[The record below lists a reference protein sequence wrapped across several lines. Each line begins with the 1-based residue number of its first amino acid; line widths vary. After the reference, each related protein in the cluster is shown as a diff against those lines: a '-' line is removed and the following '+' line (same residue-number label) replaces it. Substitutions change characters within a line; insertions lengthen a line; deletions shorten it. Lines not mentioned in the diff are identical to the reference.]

1 MPKYT
6 NYNTMKQLIFATHNA
21 HKADE
26 VKQIVGNLF
35 EVKNLSDINFFDEIP
50 ETGNTF
56 KANALQKAQF
66 LHDKLNC
73 NCFADDSGLSVDAL
87 NGEPGVLSARYAGEP
102 SNSQRNTEKLLGAL
116 KNISNRKA
124 QFTTVIAVILD
135 GKTHFFEGIIHGSI
149 TESPRGEGGFGY
161 DPIFI
166 PEGYDK
172 TFAELPAE
180 IKVMPLLIDSNGEV
194 VRNKYC

>member
-1 MPKYT
+1 M
-6 NYNTMKQLIFATHNA
+6 NQLIFATHNA

-26 VKQIVGNLF
+26 VKAIVGNLF

-56 KANALQKAQF
+56 KENAFQKVKY

-87 NGEPGVLSARYAGEP
+87 NGEPGIFSARYAGEP
-102 SNSQRNTEKLLGAL
+102 SNSQRNTEKLLDAL

-124 QFTTVIAVILD
+124 QFTCVIAVILD
-135 GKTHFFEGIIHGSI
+135 GQPHFFEGVIHGTI
-149 TESPRGEGGFGY
+149 TETPYGEGGFGY

-166 PEGYDK
+166 PDGYDK
-172 TFAELPAE
+172 TFAELPAD
-180 IKVMPLLIDSNGEV
+180 IK
-194 VRNKYC
+194 NKISHRAIALEKFKQFLNSK

>member
-1 MPKYT
+1 M
-6 NYNTMKQLIFATHNA
+6 NQLIFATHNA

-26 VKQIVGNLF
+26 VKAIVGNLF

-56 KANALQKAQF
+56 KENAFQKVKY

-87 NGEPGVLSARYAGEP
+87 NGAPGILSARYAGEP
-102 SNSQRNTEKLLGAL
+102 SNSQRNTEKLLNTL

-124 QFTTVIAVILD
+124 QFTCVIAVILD
-135 GKTHFFEGIIHGSI
+135 GQTHFFEGIIRGTI
-149 TESPRGEGGFGY
+149 TEYPQGEGGFGY
-161 DPIFI
+161 DPVFI
-166 PEGYDK
+166 PDGYDK
-172 TFAELPAE
+172 TFAELPAD
-180 IKVMPLLIDSNGEV
+180 IK
-194 VRNKYC
+194 NKISHRAIALEKFKQFLNSK

>member
-1 MPKYT
+1 M
-6 NYNTMKQLIFATHNA
+6 NQLIFATHNA

-26 VKQIVGNLF
+26 VKAIVGNLF

-56 KANALQKAQF
+56 KENAFQKVKY

-87 NGEPGVLSARYAGEP
+87 NGAPGILSARYAGEP
-102 SNSQRNTEKLLGAL
+102 SNSQRNTEKLLNTL

-124 QFTTVIAVILD
+124 QFTCVIAVILD
-135 GKTHFFEGIIHGSI
+135 GQTHFFEGIIRGTI
-149 TESPRGEGGFGY
+149 TEYPQGEGGFGY

-166 PEGYDK
+166 PDDYDK
-172 TFAELPAE
+172 TFAELPAD
-180 IKVMPLLIDSNGEV
+180 IK
-194 VRNKYC
+194 NKISHRAIALEKFKQFLNSK

>member
-1 MPKYT
+1 M
-6 NYNTMKQLIFATHNA
+6 NQLIFATHNA

-26 VKQIVGNLF
+26 VKAIVGNLF

-56 KANALQKAQF
+56 KENAFQKVKY

-87 NGEPGVLSARYAGEP
+87 NGEPGIFSARYAGEP
-102 SNSQRNTEKLLGAL
+102 SNSQRNTEKLLDAL

-124 QFTTVIAVILD
+124 QFTCVIAVILD
-135 GKTHFFEGIIHGSI
+135 GQTHFFEGIIRGTI
-149 TESPRGEGGFGY
+149 TEYPQGEGGFGY

-166 PEGYDK
+166 PDGYDK
-172 TFAELPAE
+172 TFAELPAD
-180 IKVMPLLIDSNGEV
+180 IK
-194 VRNKYC
+194 NKISHRAIALEKFKQFLNSK

>member
-1 MPKYT
+1 MD
-6 NYNTMKQLIFATHNA
+6 QLIFATHNA

-26 VKQIVGNLF
+26 VKAIVGNLF

-56 KANALQKAQF
+56 KENAFQKVKY

-87 NGEPGVLSARYAGEP
+87 NGAPGILSARYAGEP
-102 SNSQRNTEKLLGAL
+102 SNSQRNTEKLLNNL

-124 QFTTVIAVILD
+124 QFTCVIAVILD
-135 GKTHFFEGIIHGSI
+135 GQTHFFEGIIRGTI
-149 TESPRGEGGFGY
+149 TEYPQGEGGFGY

-166 PEGYDK
+166 PDGYDK

-180 IKVMPLLIDSNGEV
+180 IK
-194 VRNKYC
+194 NKISHRAIAMQKFQLFLNSK

>member
-1 MPKYT
+1 MD
-6 NYNTMKQLIFATHNA
+6 QLIFATHNA

-26 VKQIVGNLF
+26 VKAIVGNLF

-56 KANALQKAQF
+56 KENAFQKVKY

-87 NGEPGVLSARYAGEP
+87 NGAPGILSARYAGEP
-102 SNSQRNTEKLLGAL
+102 SNSQRNTEKLLNNL

-124 QFTTVIAVILD
+124 QFTCVIAVILD
-135 GKTHFFEGIIHGSI
+135 GQTHFFEGIIRGTI
-149 TESPRGEGGFGY
+149 TEYLQGEGGFGY

-166 PEGYDK
+166 PDGYDK

-180 IKVMPLLIDSNGEV
+180 IK
-194 VRNKYC
+194 NKISHRAIAMQKFQLFLNSK

>member
-1 MPKYT
+1 MD
-6 NYNTMKQLIFATHNA
+6 QLIFATHNA

-26 VKQIVGNLF
+26 VKAIVGNLF

-56 KANALQKAQF
+56 KENAFQKVKY

-87 NGEPGVLSARYAGEP
+87 NGAPGILSARYAGEP
-102 SNSQRNTEKLLGAL
+102 SNSQRNTEKLLNNL

-124 QFTTVIAVILD
+124 QFTCVIAVILD
-135 GKTHFFEGIIHGSI
+135 GQPHFFEGVIHGTI
-149 TESPRGEGGFGY
+149 TETPYGEGGFGY
-161 DPIFI
+161 DPVFI
-166 PEGYDK
+166 PDGYDK
-172 TFAELPAE
+172 TFAELPAD
-180 IKVMPLLIDSNGEV
+180 IK
-194 VRNKYC
+194 NKISHRAIALEKFKQFLNSK

>member
-1 MPKYT
+1 MD
-6 NYNTMKQLIFATHNA
+6 QLIFATHNA

-26 VKQIVGNLF
+26 VKASVGNLF

-56 KANALQKAQF
+56 KENAFQKVKY

-73 NCFADDSGLSVDAL
+73 NCFADVSGLSVDAL
-87 NGEPGVLSARYAGEP
+87 NGAPGILSARYAGEP
-102 SNSQRNTEKLLGAL
+102 SNSQRNTEKLLNNL

-124 QFTTVIAVILD
+124 QFTCVIAVILD
-135 GKTHFFEGIIHGSI
+135 GQTHFFEGIIRGTI
-149 TESPRGEGGFGY
+149 TEYPQGEGGFGY

-166 PEGYDK
+166 PDGYDK

-180 IKVMPLLIDSNGEV
+180 IK
-194 VRNKYC
+194 NKISHRAIAMQKFQLFLNSK

>member
-1 MPKYT
+1 M
-6 NYNTMKQLIFATHNA
+6 NQLIFATHNA

-26 VKQIVGNLF
+26 VKAIVGNLF

-56 KANALQKAQF
+56 KENAFQKVKY

-87 NGEPGVLSARYAGEP
+87 NGAPGIFSARYAGEP
-102 SNSQRNTEKLLGAL
+102 SNSQRNTEKLLDAL

-124 QFTTVIAVILD
+124 QFTCVIAVILD
-135 GKTHFFEGIIHGSI
+135 GQPHFFEGVIHGTI
-149 TESPRGEGGFGY
+149 TETPYGEGGFGY

-166 PEGYDK
+166 PDGYDK
-172 TFAELPAE
+172 TFAELPAD
-180 IKVMPLLIDSNGEV
+180 IK
-194 VRNKYC
+194 NKISHRAIALEKFKQFLNSK

>member
-1 MPKYT
+1 
-6 NYNTMKQLIFATHNA
+6 MKQLIFATHNA

-26 VKQIVGNLF
+26 VKLIVGNLF

-56 KANALQKAQF
+56 KENALQKAQY
-66 LHDKLNC
+66 LYNRLNC

-87 NGEPGVLSARYAGEP
+87 KGEPGVLSARYAGEP
-102 SNSQRNTEKLLGAL
+102 SNSQRNTEKLLNAL

-135 GKTHFFEGIIHGSI
+135 GQTHFFEGIIHGSI

-166 PEGYDK
+166 PDGYDK

-180 IKVMPLLIDSNGEV
+180 IK
-194 VRNKYC
+194 NKISHRAIAMQKFKQFINKK

>member
-1 MPKYT
+1 M
-6 NYNTMKQLIFATHNA
+6 NQLIFATHNA

-26 VKQIVGNLF
+26 VKAIVGNLF

-56 KANALQKAQF
+56 KENAFQKVKY

-87 NGEPGVLSARYAGEP
+87 NGAPGILSARYAGEP
-102 SNSQRNTEKLLGAL
+102 STSQRNTEKLLNTL

-124 QFTTVIAVILD
+124 HLTCVIAVILD
-135 GKTHFFEGIIHGSI
+135 GQPHFFEGVIHGTI
-149 TESPRGEGGFGY
+149 TETPYGEGGFGY
-161 DPIFI
+161 DPVFI
-166 PEGYDK
+166 PDGYDK
-172 TFAELPAE
+172 TFAELPAD
-180 IKVMPLLIDSNGEV
+180 IK
-194 VRNKYC
+194 NKISHRAIALEKFKQFLNSK

>member
-1 MPKYT
+1 M
-6 NYNTMKQLIFATHNA
+6 NQLIFATHNA

-26 VKQIVGNLF
+26 VKAIVGNLF

-56 KANALQKAQF
+56 KENAFQKVKY

-87 NGEPGVLSARYAGEP
+87 NGAPGILSARYAGEP
-102 SNSQRNTEKLLGAL
+102 SNSQRNTEKLLNTL

-124 QFTTVIAVILD
+124 QFTCVIAVILD
-135 GKTHFFEGIIHGSI
+135 GQPHFFEGVIHGTI
-149 TESPRGEGGFGY
+149 TETPYGEGGFGY
-161 DPIFI
+161 DPVFI
-166 PEGYDK
+166 PDGYDK
-172 TFAELPAE
+172 TFAELPAD
-180 IKVMPLLIDSNGEV
+180 IK
-194 VRNKYC
+194 NKISHRAIALEKFKQFLNSK

>member
-1 MPKYT
+1 MD
-6 NYNTMKQLIFATHNA
+6 QLIFATHNA

-26 VKQIVGNLF
+26 VKAIVGNLF

-56 KANALQKAQF
+56 KENAFQKVKY

-87 NGEPGVLSARYAGEP
+87 NGEPGIFSARYAGEP
-102 SNSQRNTEKLLGAL
+102 SNSQRNTEKLLDAL

-124 QFTTVIAVILD
+124 QFTCVIAVILD
-135 GKTHFFEGIIHGSI
+135 GQPHFFEGVIHGTI
-149 TESPRGEGGFGY
+149 TETPYGEGGFGY
-161 DPIFI
+161 DPVFI
-166 PEGYDK
+166 PDGYDK
-172 TFAELPAE
+172 TFAELPAD
-180 IKVMPLLIDSNGEV
+180 IK
-194 VRNKYC
+194 NKISHRAIALEKFKQFLNSK

>member
-1 MPKYT
+1 MD
-6 NYNTMKQLIFATHNA
+6 QLIFATHNA

-26 VKQIVGNLF
+26 VKAIVGNLF

-56 KANALQKAQF
+56 KENAFQKVKY

-87 NGEPGVLSARYAGEP
+87 NGAPGILSARYAGEP
-102 SNSQRNTEKLLGAL
+102 SNSQRNTEKLLNTL

-124 QFTTVIAVILD
+124 QFTCVIAVILD
-135 GKTHFFEGIIHGSI
+135 GQTHFFEGIIRGTI
-149 TESPRGEGGFGY
+149 TEYPQGEGGFGY

-166 PEGYDK
+166 PDGYDK

-180 IKVMPLLIDSNGEV
+180 IK
-194 VRNKYC
+194 NKISHRAIAMQKFQLFLNSK

>member
-1 MPKYT
+1 MD
-6 NYNTMKQLIFATHNA
+6 QLIFATHNA

-26 VKQIVGNLF
+26 VKAIVGNLF

-56 KANALQKAQF
+56 KENAFQKVKY

-87 NGEPGVLSARYAGEP
+87 NGEPGIFSARYAGEP
-102 SNSQRNTEKLLGAL
+102 SNSQRNTEKLLDAL

-124 QFTTVIAVILD
+124 QFTCVIAVILD
-135 GKTHFFEGIIHGSI
+135 GQPHFFEGVIHGTI
-149 TESPRGEGGFGY
+149 TETPYGEGGFGY
-161 DPIFI
+161 DPVFI
-166 PEGYDK
+166 PDGYDK
-172 TFAELPAE
+172 TFAELPTD
-180 IKVMPLLIDSNGEV
+180 IK
-194 VRNKYC
+194 NKISHRAIALEKFKQFLNSK

>member
-1 MPKYT
+1 
-6 NYNTMKQLIFATHNA
+6 MKQLIFATHNA

-26 VKQIVGNLF
+26 VKAIVGNLF

-56 KANALQKAQF
+56 KENAFQKVKY

-87 NGEPGVLSARYAGEP
+87 NGEPGIFSARYAGEP
-102 SNSQRNTEKLLGAL
+102 SNSQRNTEKLLDAL

-124 QFTTVIAVILD
+124 QFTCVIAVILD
-135 GKTHFFEGIIHGSI
+135 GQTHFFEGIIRGTI
-149 TESPRGEGGFGY
+149 TEYPQGEGGFGY

-166 PEGYDK
+166 PDGYDK
-172 TFAELPAE
+172 TFAELPAD
-180 IKVMPLLIDSNGEV
+180 IK
-194 VRNKYC
+194 NKISHSAIALEKFKQFLNSK

>member
-1 MPKYT
+1 MD
-6 NYNTMKQLIFATHNA
+6 QLIFATHNA

-26 VKQIVGNLF
+26 VKAIVGNLF

-56 KANALQKAQF
+56 KENAFQKVKY

-87 NGEPGVLSARYAGEP
+87 NGAPGILSARYAGEP
-102 SNSQRNTEKLLGAL
+102 SNSQRNTEKLLNNL

-124 QFTTVIAVILD
+124 QFTCVIAVILD
-135 GKTHFFEGIIHGSI
+135 GQTHFFEGIIRGTI
-149 TESPRGEGGFGY
+149 TEYPQGEGGFGY
-161 DPIFI
+161 DPVFI
-166 PEGYDK
+166 PDGYDK
-172 TFAELPAE
+172 TFAELPAD
-180 IKVMPLLIDSNGEV
+180 IK
-194 VRNKYC
+194 NKISHRAIALEKFKQFLNSK

>member
-1 MPKYT
+1 M
-6 NYNTMKQLIFATHNA
+6 NQLIFATHNA

-26 VKQIVGNLF
+26 VKAIVGNLF

-56 KANALQKAQF
+56 KENAFQKVKY

-87 NGEPGVLSARYAGEP
+87 NGAPGILSARYAGEP
-102 SNSQRNTEKLLGAL
+102 SNSQRNTEKLLNTL

-124 QFTTVIAVILD
+124 QFTCVIAVILD
-135 GKTHFFEGIIHGSI
+135 GQTHFFEGIIRGTI
-149 TESPRGEGGFGY
+149 TEYPQGEGGFGY

-166 PEGYDK
+166 PDGYDK
-172 TFAELPAE
+172 TFAELPAD
-180 IKVMPLLIDSNGEV
+180 IK
-194 VRNKYC
+194 NKISHRAIALEKFKQFLNSK

>member
-1 MPKYT
+1 M
-6 NYNTMKQLIFATHNA
+6 NQLIFATHNA

-26 VKQIVGNLF
+26 VKAIVGNLF

-56 KANALQKAQF
+56 KENAFQKVKY

-87 NGEPGVLSARYAGEP
+87 NGAPGILSARYAGEP
-102 SNSQRNTEKLLGAL
+102 SNSQRNTEKLLNTL

-124 QFTTVIAVILD
+124 QFTCVIAVILD
-135 GKTHFFEGIIHGSI
+135 GQTHFFEGIIRGTI
-149 TESPRGEGGFGY
+149 TEYPQGEGGFGY

-166 PEGYDK
+166 PDGYDK

-180 IKVMPLLIDSNGEV
+180 IK
-194 VRNKYC
+194 NKISHRAIAMQKFQLFLNSK

>member
-1 MPKYT
+1 M
-6 NYNTMKQLIFATHNA
+6 NQLIFATHNA

-26 VKQIVGNLF
+26 VKAIVGNLF

-56 KANALQKAQF
+56 KENAFQKVKY

-87 NGEPGVLSARYAGEP
+87 NGAPGILSARYAGEP
-102 SNSQRNTEKLLGAL
+102 SNSQRNTEKLLNTL

-124 QFTTVIAVILD
+124 HLTCVIAVILD
-135 GKTHFFEGIIHGSI
+135 GQPHFFEGVIHGTI
-149 TESPRGEGGFGY
+149 TETPYGEGGFGY
-161 DPIFI
+161 DPVFI
-166 PEGYDK
+166 PDGYDK
-172 TFAELPAE
+172 TFAELPAD
-180 IKVMPLLIDSNGEV
+180 IK
-194 VRNKYC
+194 NKISHRAIALEKFKQFLNSK

>member
-1 MPKYT
+1 
-6 NYNTMKQLIFATHNA
+6 MKQLIFATHNA

-26 VKQIVGNLF
+26 VKAIVGNLF

-56 KANALQKAQF
+56 KENAFQKVKY

-87 NGEPGVLSARYAGEP
+87 NGEPGIFSARYAGEP
-102 SNSQRNTEKLLGAL
+102 SNSQRNTEKLLDAL

-124 QFTTVIAVILD
+124 QFTCVIAVILD
-135 GKTHFFEGIIHGSI
+135 GQPHFFEGVIHGTI
-149 TESPRGEGGFGY
+149 TETPYGEGGFGY
-161 DPIFI
+161 DPVFI
-166 PEGYDK
+166 PDGYDK
-172 TFAELPAE
+172 TFAELPAD
-180 IKVMPLLIDSNGEV
+180 IK
-194 VRNKYC
+194 NKISHRAIALEKFKQFLNSK